1 MTPSAPPQPLETA
14 HYNLLTKVAHMSA
27 RIIGTRVLD
36 TGVARDVSGV
46 VRVTEQRIEWGG
58 LGLEAEGDGRESEG
72 ESESAKGR
80 EFLYQV
86 RGDGGVRVFER
97 GAGGEG

>member
-1 MTPSAPPQPLETA
+1 
-14 HYNLLTKVAHMSA
+14 MSR
-27 RIIGTRVLD
+27 RILGVRELD

-46 VRVTEQRIEWGG
+46 VRITEQKADWLS
-58 LGLEAEGDGRESEG
+58 LGFEKEGKEG
-72 ESESAKGR
+72 EESAKGK

-86 RGDGGVRVFER
+86 KGDGSVRVFER

>member
-1 MTPSAPPQPLETA
+1 
-14 HYNLLTKVAHMSA
+14 MSR
-27 RIIGTRVLD
+27 RILGVRILD

-46 VRVTEQRIEWGG
+46 IRITEQRKQWFDVGFGIE
-58 LGLEAEGDGRESEG
+58 EDKEGDDGGRG
-72 ESESAKGR
+72 K

-86 RGDGGVRVFER
+86 KSDGSVRVFER